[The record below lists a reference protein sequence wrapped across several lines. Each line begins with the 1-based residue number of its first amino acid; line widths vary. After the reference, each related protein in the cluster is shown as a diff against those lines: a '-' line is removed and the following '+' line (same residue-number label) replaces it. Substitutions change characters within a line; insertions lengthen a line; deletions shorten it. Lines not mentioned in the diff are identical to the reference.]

1 MAIDASDKL
10 LLIDGSGYIFRA
22 FHALPPMTRADG
34 TPVNAVF
41 GFTKMLLKLIDDLRP
56 HSVAVVFDAGRVT
69 FRNEIYSDY
78 KANRTDPPE
87 DLVPQFAL
95 VRDAAHAMSLP
106 VIEMPGFEAD
116 DVIATYAKI
125 AKAQGRQTII
135 VSSDKDLMQLVN
147 DDVEMLDP
155 MKQRQIGKDEVFE
168 KFGVAPERVIDVQ
181 SLAGDS
187 TDNVPGVPGIGIKTA
202 AELITQFGD
211 LDALLAG
218 AETIKQPKRR
228 QNLIEFA
235 EQARISRQL
244 VTLAN
249 DVNVPLS
256 VEALKTPARDEARL
270 VSFVTEQGFKSLMAM
285 LGASAPA
292 ASPSSADTSSASQ
305 QAVPEITAPVVER
318 VDYELVTNAERLSAW
333 VDEATAQG
341 FVAVDTETTSLEAS
355 KATLVGVSLA
365 VAPGRACYIP
375 LRHRVAMAGQGDL
388 LGDLL
393 APAQDA
399 PEIVQMD
406 FDQALGLLK
415 PLFENQAVL
424 KIGHNLKYDFHV
436 LARAENGGAR
446 LSPVDDTMCMSYVLD
461 TGRVPRHSMDMLADH
476 WLGHKTIKYEDICG
490 KGKNQIGFD
499 EVLPETA
506 LDYAAEDADITLRLW
521 GMLKPRL
528 AREGVASVYER
539 LERPLI
545 AVLADMEAAGIAID
559 DGFLRRLS
567 NDFASRIA
575 ELETNI
581 HEMAG
586 TSFNVASPKQLGEIL
601 FDQMGL
607 EGGKKS
613 KTGAY
618 ATGAEIL
625 EELAANDVPIAQ
637 KVLDFRQLSKLKSTY
652 TDALIASL
660 HPQTKRVHTSYSMVG
675 ASTGRLSS
683 SDPNLQNIPIRTA
696 EGRQI
701 REAFIAKEGYSLIS
715 ADYSQIELRLVAH
728 VAQETTMLQAF
739 RDGVDIHSQ
748 TAAEVFGVPLADMD
762 SETRRKAKAIN
773 FGIIYGISG
782 FGLARQ
788 LSIPRGEAQDYIK
801 AYFARFPGIQAY
813 MEDTKIKAR
822 EDKFVE
828 TLFGRR
834 IHIGEIASSNPNM
847 RNFAERQAINAP
859 IQGSAADIIKRAMI
873 ALPAAI
879 AKADLGISMLLQVHD
894 ELIFEVPDAHA
905 EAASALIRREMETA
919 HHGVL
924 SLDVPLVAEAGIA
937 KNWALAH

>member
-10 LLIDGSGYIFRA
+10 VLIDGSGYIFRA
-22 FHALPPMTRADG
+22 FHALPPMTRGDG

-41 GFTKMLLKLIDDLRP
+41 GFTKMLLKLIDDLQP
-56 HSVAVVFDAGRVT
+56 HSVAVIFDAGRVT

-78 KANRTDPPE
+78 KANRTDPPDE
-87 DLVPQFAL
+87 LVPQFAL
-95 VRDAAHAMSLP
+95 VRDAAYAMSLP
-106 VIEMPGFEAD
+106 VIEMAGFEAD
-116 DVIATYAKI
+116 DVIATYAKL
-125 AKAQGRQTII
+125 ARAQGRQTII

-155 MKQRQIGKDEVFE
+155 MKQRRIGKDEVFE
-168 KFGVAPERVIDVQ
+168 KFGVGPEHVIDVQ

-202 AELITQFGD
+202 AELIHQFGS

-235 EQARISRQL
+235 EMARISRQL
-244 VTLAN
+244 VRLAD
-249 DVNVPLS
+249 DVDVPVAVSDLQTP
-256 VEALKTPARDEARL
+256 VRDQEKLKD
-270 VSFVTEQGFKSLMAM
+270 FVTAQGFKSLMAL
-285 LGASAPA
+285 LGAQGAPSTQSDNA
-292 ASPSSADTSSASQ
+292 TAGAPQT
-305 QAVPEITAPVVER
+305 ITAPAVET
-318 VDYELVTNAERLSAW
+318 VNYELVTTQDALRHW
-333 VDEATAQG
+333 VEAARHQG
-341 FVAVDTETTSLEAS
+341 YVAIDTETTSLHAS
-355 KATLVGVSLA
+355 TASLVGVSLA
-365 VAPGRACYIP
+365 LAPGHACYIP
-375 LRHRVAMAGQGDL
+375 LRHKGAADTTDDLLLLDAPTETIAQCDFDEAMA
-388 LGDLL
+388 
-393 APAQDA
+393 
-399 PEIVQMD
+399 
-406 FDQALGLLK
+406 LLK
-415 PLFENQAVL
+415 PLCEDPAIL

-436 LARAENGGAR
+436 LARPENGAVR

-461 TGRVPRHSMDMLADH
+461 TGRVPRHNMDLLADH
-476 WLGHKTIKYEDICG
+476 WLGHKTIKYEDVCG
-490 KGKNQIGFD
+490 KGKSQIRFD
-499 EVLPETA
+499 QLSPEAA

-521 GMLKPRL
+521 HMFKPRL
-528 AREGVASVYER
+528 AREGVSSVYER

-545 AVLADMEAAGIAID
+545 SVLSDMESEGIAID

-567 NDFASRIA
+567 NDFATRIVS
-575 ELETNI
+575 LEDEI
-581 HEMAG
+581 HNLAG
-586 TSFNVASPKQLGEIL
+586 ASFNVASPKQLGEIL
-601 FDQMGL
+601 FEKMGL

-618 ATGAEIL
+618 STGAEVL
-625 EELAANDVPIAQ
+625 EELASQDVPIAK

-652 TDALIASL
+652 TDALVASL
-660 HPQTKRVHTSYSMVG
+660 HPQTHRIHTSYSMVG

-683 SDPNLQNIPIRTA
+683 SDPNLQNIPIRTQ

-728 VAQETTMLQAF
+728 VAGEQSMLTAFQQEI
-739 RDGVDIHSQ
+739 DIHSQ
-748 TAAEVFGVPLADMD
+748 TASEVFGVPLADMD
-762 SETRRKAKAIN
+762 GETRRKAKAIN

-801 AYFARFPGIQAY
+801 AYFARFPGIQSY
-813 MEDTKIKAR
+813 MEETKIKAR

-834 IHIGEIASSNPNM
+834 IYIGDITAANPAM
-847 RNFAERQAINAP
+847 RQFAERQAINAP

-873 ALPAAI
+873 AMPQAI
-879 AKADLGISMLLQVHD
+879 ADSGLDIKMLLQVHD
-894 ELIFEVPDAHA
+894 ELIFEVPDGQA
-905 EAASALIRREMETA
+905 EQASQLIRQVMESA
-919 HHGVL
+919 HEGVL

>member
-10 LLIDGSGYIFRA
+10 VLIDGSGYIFRA
-22 FHALPPMTRADG
+22 FHALPPMTRGDG

-41 GFTKMLLKLIDDLRP
+41 GFTKMLLKLIDDLQP
-56 HSVAVVFDAGRVT
+56 HSVAVIFDAGRVT

-78 KANRTDPPE
+78 KANRTDPPDE
-87 DLVPQFAL
+87 LVPQFAL
-95 VRDAAHAMSLP
+95 VRDAAYAMSLP
-106 VIEMPGFEAD
+106 VIEMAGFEAD
-116 DVIATYAKI
+116 DVIATYAKL
-125 AKAQGRQTII
+125 ARAQGRQTII

-155 MKQRQIGKDEVFE
+155 MKQRRIGKDEVFE
-168 KFGVAPERVIDVQ
+168 KFGVGPEHVIDVQ

-202 AELITQFGD
+202 AELIHQFGS

-235 EQARISRQL
+235 EMARISRQL
-244 VTLAN
+244 VRLAD
-249 DVNVPLS
+249 DVDVPMAVSDLQTP
-256 VEALKTPARDEARL
+256 VRDQEKLKD
-270 VSFVTEQGFKSLMAM
+270 FVTAQGFKSLMAL
-285 LGASAPA
+285 LGAQGAPSTQSDNA
-292 ASPSSADTSSASQ
+292 TAGAPQT
-305 QAVPEITAPVVER
+305 ITAPVVEA
-318 VDYELVTNAERLSAW
+318 VNYELVTTQDALRHW
-333 VDEATAQG
+333 VEAARHQG
-341 FVAVDTETTSLEAS
+341 YVAIDTETTSLHAS
-355 KATLVGVSLA
+355 TASLVGVSLA
-365 VAPGRACYIP
+365 LAPGHACYIP
-375 LRHRVAMAGQGDL
+375 LRHKGAADSTDDLLSLDAPTETIAQCDFDEAMA
-388 LGDLL
+388 
-393 APAQDA
+393 
-399 PEIVQMD
+399 
-406 FDQALGLLK
+406 LLK
-415 PLFENQAVL
+415 PLCEDPAIL

-436 LARAENGGAR
+436 LARPENGAVR

-461 TGRVPRHSMDMLADH
+461 TGRVPRHNMDLLADH
-476 WLGHKTIKYEDICG
+476 WLGHKTIKYEDVCG
-490 KGKNQIGFD
+490 KGKSQIRFD
-499 EVLPETA
+499 QLSPEAA

-521 GMLKPRL
+521 HMFKPRL
-528 AREGVASVYER
+528 AREGVSSVYER

-545 AVLADMEAAGIAID
+545 SVLSDMESEGIAID

-567 NDFASRIA
+567 NDFATRIVS
-575 ELETNI
+575 LEEEI
-581 HEMAG
+581 HNLAG

-601 FDQMGL
+601 FEKMGL

-618 ATGAEIL
+618 STGAEVL
-625 EELAANDVPIAQ
+625 EELASQDVPIAK

-652 TDALIASL
+652 TDALVASL
-660 HPQTKRVHTSYSMVG
+660 HPQTHRIHTSYSMVG

-683 SDPNLQNIPIRTA
+683 SDPNLQNIPIRTQ

-701 REAFIAKEGYSLIS
+701 REAFIAKDGYSLIS

-728 VAQETTMLQAF
+728 VAGEQSMLTAF
-739 RDGVDIHSQ
+739 QQDIDIHSQ
-748 TAAEVFGVPLADMD
+748 TASEVFGVPLADMD
-762 SETRRKAKAIN
+762 GETRRKAKAIN

-801 AYFARFPGIQAY
+801 AYFARFPGIQSY
-813 MEDTKIKAR
+813 MEETKIKAR

-834 IHIGEIASSNPNM
+834 IYIGDIAAANPAM
-847 RNFAERQAINAP
+847 RQFAERQAINAP

-873 ALPAAI
+873 AMPQAI
-879 AKADLGISMLLQVHD
+879 ADSGLDIKMLLQVHD
-894 ELIFEVPDAHA
+894 ELIFEVPDGQA
-905 EAASALIRREMETA
+905 EQASQLIRQVMESA
-919 HHGVL
+919 HDGVL

>member
-10 LLIDGSGYIFRA
+10 VLIDGSGYIFRA
-22 FHALPPMTRADG
+22 FHALPPMTRGDG

-41 GFTKMLLKLIDDLRP
+41 GFTKMLLKLIDDLQP
-56 HSVAVVFDAGRVT
+56 HSVAVIFDAGRVT

-78 KANRTDPPE
+78 KANRTDPPDE
-87 DLVPQFAL
+87 LVPQFAL
-95 VRDAAHAMSLP
+95 VRDAAYAMSLP
-106 VIEMPGFEAD
+106 VIEMAGFEAD
-116 DVIATYAKI
+116 DVIATYAKL
-125 AKAQGRQTII
+125 ARAQGRQTII

-155 MKQRQIGKDEVFE
+155 MKQRRIGKDEVFE
-168 KFGVAPERVIDVQ
+168 KFGVGPEHVIDVQ

-202 AELITQFGD
+202 AELIHQFGS

-235 EQARISRQL
+235 EMARISRQL
-244 VTLAN
+244 VRLAD
-249 DVNVPLS
+249 DVDVPVAVSDLQTP
-256 VEALKTPARDEARL
+256 VRDQEKLKD
-270 VSFVTEQGFKSLMAM
+270 FVTVQGFKSLMAL
-285 LGASAPA
+285 LGAQGAP
-292 ASPSSADTSSASQ
+292 STQADNATAGAPQ
-305 QAVPEITAPVVER
+305 TITAPAVET
-318 VDYELVTNAERLSAW
+318 VNYELVTTQDALRHW
-333 VDEATAQG
+333 VEAARHQG
-341 FVAVDTETTSLEAS
+341 YVAIDTETTSLHAS
-355 KATLVGVSLA
+355 TASLVGISLA
-365 VAPGRACYIP
+365 LAPGHACYIP
-375 LRHRVAMAGQGDL
+375 LRHKGAADSTDDLLSLNAPTETIAQCDFDEAMA
-388 LGDLL
+388 
-393 APAQDA
+393 
-399 PEIVQMD
+399 
-406 FDQALGLLK
+406 LLK
-415 PLFENQAVL
+415 PLCENPAIL

-436 LARAENGGAR
+436 LARPENGAVR

-461 TGRVPRHSMDMLADH
+461 TGRVPRHNMDLLADH
-476 WLGHKTIKYEDICG
+476 WLGHKTIKYEDVCG
-490 KGKNQIGFD
+490 KGKSQIRFD
-499 EVLPETA
+499 QLSPEAA

-521 GMLKPRL
+521 HMFKPRL
-528 AREGVASVYER
+528 AREGVSSVYER

-545 AVLADMEAAGIAID
+545 SVLSDMESEGIAID

-567 NDFASRIA
+567 NDFATRIVS
-575 ELETNI
+575 LEEEI
-581 HEMAG
+581 HNLAG

-601 FDQMGL
+601 FEKMGL

-618 ATGAEIL
+618 STGAEVL
-625 EELAANDVPIAQ
+625 EELASQDVPIAK

-652 TDALIASL
+652 TDALVASL
-660 HPQTKRVHTSYSMVG
+660 HPQTHRIHTSYSMVG

-683 SDPNLQNIPIRTA
+683 SDPNLQNIPIRTQ

-728 VAQETTMLQAF
+728 VAGEQSMLTAF
-739 RDGVDIHSQ
+739 QQDIDIHSQ
-748 TAAEVFGVPLADMD
+748 TASEVFGVPLADMD
-762 SETRRKAKAIN
+762 GETRRKAKAIN

-801 AYFARFPGIQAY
+801 AYFARFPGIQSY
-813 MEDTKIKAR
+813 MEETKIKAR

-834 IHIGEIASSNPNM
+834 IYIGDIAAANPAM
-847 RNFAERQAINAP
+847 RQFAERQAINAP

-873 ALPAAI
+873 AMPQAI
-879 AKADLGISMLLQVHD
+879 ADSGLDIKMLLQVHD
-894 ELIFEVPDAHA
+894 ELIFEVPDGQA
-905 EAASALIRREMETA
+905 EQASQLIRQVMESA
-919 HHGVL
+919 HDGVL

>member
-10 LLIDGSGYIFRA
+10 VLIDGSGYIFRA
-22 FHALPPMTRADG
+22 FHALPPMTRGDG

-41 GFTKMLLKLIDDLRP
+41 GFTKMLLKLIDDLQP
-56 HSVAVVFDAGRVT
+56 HSVAVIFDAGRVT

-78 KANRTDPPE
+78 KANRTDPPDE
-87 DLVPQFAL
+87 LVPQFAL
-95 VRDAAHAMSLP
+95 VRDAAYAMSLP
-106 VIEMPGFEAD
+106 VIEMAGFEAD
-116 DVIATYAKI
+116 DVIATYAKL
-125 AKAQGRQTII
+125 ARAQGRQTII

-155 MKQRQIGKDEVFE
+155 MKQRRIGKDEVFE
-168 KFGVAPERVIDVQ
+168 KFGVGPEHVIDVQ

-202 AELITQFGD
+202 AELIHQFGS

-235 EQARISRQL
+235 EMARISRQL
-244 VTLAN
+244 VRLAD
-249 DVNVPLS
+249 DVDVPVAVSDLQTP
-256 VEALKTPARDEARL
+256 VRDQEKLKD
-270 VSFVTEQGFKSLMAM
+270 FVTAQGFKSLMAL
-285 LGASAPA
+285 LGAQGAP
-292 ASPSSADTSSASQ
+292 STQADNATAGAPQ
-305 QAVPEITAPVVER
+305 TITAPAVET
-318 VDYELVTNAERLSAW
+318 VNYELVTTQDALRHW
-333 VDEATAQG
+333 VEAARHQG
-341 FVAVDTETTSLEAS
+341 YVAIDTETTSLHAS
-355 KATLVGVSLA
+355 TASLVGVSLA
-365 VAPGRACYIP
+365 LAPGHACYIP
-375 LRHRVAMAGQGDL
+375 LRHKGAADSTDDLLSLNAPTETIAQCDFDEAMA
-388 LGDLL
+388 
-393 APAQDA
+393 
-399 PEIVQMD
+399 
-406 FDQALGLLK
+406 LLK
-415 PLFENQAVL
+415 PLCENPAIL

-436 LARAENGGAR
+436 LARPENGAVR

-461 TGRVPRHSMDMLADH
+461 TGRVPRHNMDLLADH
-476 WLGHKTIKYEDICG
+476 WLGHKTIKYEDVCG
-490 KGKNQIGFD
+490 KGKSQIRFD
-499 EVLPETA
+499 QLSPEAA

-521 GMLKPRL
+521 HMFKPRL
-528 AREGVASVYER
+528 AREGVSSVYER

-545 AVLADMEAAGIAID
+545 SVLSDMESEGIAID

-567 NDFASRIA
+567 NDFATRIVS
-575 ELETNI
+575 LEEEI
-581 HEMAG
+581 HNLAG

-601 FDQMGL
+601 FEKMGL

-618 ATGAEIL
+618 STGAEVL
-625 EELAANDVPIAQ
+625 EELASQDVPIAK

-652 TDALIASL
+652 TDALVASL
-660 HPQTKRVHTSYSMVG
+660 HPQTHRIHTSYSMVG

-683 SDPNLQNIPIRTA
+683 SDPNLQNIPIRTQ

-728 VAQETTMLQAF
+728 VAGEQSMLTAF
-739 RDGVDIHSQ
+739 QQDIDIHSQ
-748 TAAEVFGVPLADMD
+748 TASEVFGVPLADMD
-762 SETRRKAKAIN
+762 GETRRKAKAIN

-801 AYFARFPGIQAY
+801 AYFARFPGIQSY
-813 MEDTKIKAR
+813 MEETKIKAR

-834 IHIGEIASSNPNM
+834 IYIGDIAAANPAM
-847 RNFAERQAINAP
+847 RQFAERQAINAP

-873 ALPAAI
+873 AMPQAI
-879 AKADLGISMLLQVHD
+879 ADSGLDIKMLLQVHD
-894 ELIFEVPDAHA
+894 ELIFEVPDGQA
-905 EAASALIRREMETA
+905 EQASQLIRQVMESA
-919 HHGVL
+919 HDGVL

>member
-10 LLIDGSGYIFRA
+10 VLIDGSGYIFRA
-22 FHALPPMTRADG
+22 FHALPPMTRGDG

-41 GFTKMLLKLIDDLRP
+41 GFTKMLLKLIDDLQP
-56 HSVAVVFDAGRVT
+56 HSVAVIFDAGRVT

-78 KANRTDPPE
+78 KANRTDPPDE
-87 DLVPQFAL
+87 LVPQFAL
-95 VRDAAHAMSLP
+95 VRDAAYAMSLP
-106 VIEMPGFEAD
+106 VIEMAGFEAD
-116 DVIATYAKI
+116 DVIATYAKL
-125 AKAQGRQTII
+125 ARAQGRQTII

-155 MKQRQIGKDEVFE
+155 MKQRRIGKDEVFE
-168 KFGVAPERVIDVQ
+168 KFGVGPEHVIDVQ

-202 AELITQFGD
+202 AELIHQFGS

-235 EQARISRQL
+235 EMARISRQL
-244 VTLAN
+244 VRLAD
-249 DVNVPLS
+249 DVDVPVAVSDLQTP
-256 VEALKTPARDEARL
+256 VRDQEKLKD
-270 VSFVTEQGFKSLMAM
+270 FVTAQGFKSLMAL
-285 LGASAPA
+285 LGAQGAPSTQSDNA
-292 ASPSSADTSSASQ
+292 TAGAPQT
-305 QAVPEITAPVVER
+305 ITAPVVEA
-318 VDYELVTNAERLSAW
+318 VNYELVTTQDALRHW
-333 VDEATAQG
+333 VEAARHQG
-341 FVAVDTETTSLEAS
+341 YVAIDTETTSLHAS
-355 KATLVGVSLA
+355 TASLVGVSLA
-365 VAPGRACYIP
+365 LAPGHACYIP
-375 LRHRVAMAGQGDL
+375 LRHKGAADSTDDLLSLDAPTETIAQCDFDEAMA
-388 LGDLL
+388 
-393 APAQDA
+393 
-399 PEIVQMD
+399 
-406 FDQALGLLK
+406 LLK
-415 PLFENQAVL
+415 PLCEDPAIL

-436 LARAENGGAR
+436 LARPENGAVR

-461 TGRVPRHSMDMLADH
+461 TGRVPRHNMDLLADH
-476 WLGHKTIKYEDICG
+476 WLGHKTIKYEDVCG
-490 KGKNQIGFD
+490 KGKSQIRFD
-499 EVLPETA
+499 QLSPEAA

-521 GMLKPRL
+521 HMFKPRL
-528 AREGVASVYER
+528 AREGVSSVYER

-545 AVLADMEAAGIAID
+545 SVLSDMESEGIAID

-567 NDFASRIA
+567 NDFATRIVS
-575 ELETNI
+575 LEEEI
-581 HEMAG
+581 HNLAG

-601 FDQMGL
+601 FEKMGL

-618 ATGAEIL
+618 STGAEVL
-625 EELAANDVPIAQ
+625 EELASQDVPIAK

-652 TDALIASL
+652 TDALVASL
-660 HPQTKRVHTSYSMVG
+660 HPQTHRIHTSYSMVG

-683 SDPNLQNIPIRTA
+683 SDPNLQNIPIRTQ

-701 REAFIAKEGYSLIS
+701 REAFIAKDGYSLIS

-728 VAQETTMLQAF
+728 VAGEQSMLTAF
-739 RDGVDIHSQ
+739 QQDIDIHSQ
-748 TAAEVFGVPLADMD
+748 TASEVFGVPLADMD
-762 SETRRKAKAIN
+762 GETRRKAKAIN

-801 AYFARFPGIQAY
+801 AYFARFPGIQSY
-813 MEDTKIKAR
+813 MEETKIKAR

-834 IHIGEIASSNPNM
+834 IYIGDIAAANPAM
-847 RNFAERQAINAP
+847 RQFAERQAINAP

-873 ALPAAI
+873 AMPQAI
-879 AKADLGISMLLQVHD
+879 ADSGLDIKMLLQVHD
-894 ELIFEVPDAHA
+894 ELIFEVPDGQA
-905 EAASALIRREMETA
+905 EQASQLIRQVMESA
-919 HHGVL
+919 HDGVL